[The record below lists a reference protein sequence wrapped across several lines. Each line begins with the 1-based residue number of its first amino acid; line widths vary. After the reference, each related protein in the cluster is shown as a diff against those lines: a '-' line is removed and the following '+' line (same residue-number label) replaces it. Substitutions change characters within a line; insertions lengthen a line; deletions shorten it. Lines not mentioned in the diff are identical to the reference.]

1 MKIISWNVRGLGK
14 LRTIRRLRSK
24 LRSTSPQL
32 LFLMETKLS
41 SQRMA
46 RVRFRC
52 GFTHGFDVSAQGSRG
67 GLSLAW
73 SPSLS
78 VSIRSF
84 SINHIDADVRDV
96 NSDLQWRFTGF
107 YGNSVES
114 QRSLSWDL
122 LRSLDTNRTSPW
134 LVAGDF
140 NEVMP
145 ASEKKGGRVRS
156 ERNMEAF
163 RSAMRDCDLADLG
176 FSGKWYTWERG
187 VLSSN
192 NVRERLDRGIA
203 NPSWRACFPD
213 FVVEHLSHTI
223 SDHCPVLI
231 DTEPQSFPS
240 GDRAFFRFDANWT
253 LEKECEELIKS
264 FWSSTTDD
272 LPDKLLSLSKELGK
286 WSKENFLIRR
296 RRSHELNEK
305 LKNLSTLDAD
315 DDTLAEILDI
325 KIALNLEADKD
336 ELYWEQRAHSNWL
349 KHGDRNTRLFHNW
362 ASYRKKKNRISS
374 LRTDDG
380 HTVTSDEDMACIA
393 TGFYQN
399 LFNYAGT
406 SDLNFLQDIVQPVI
420 TPAMNKNLLLP
431 FNAADIYCALKGMTP
446 LKASGQDG
454 YPALFFQ
461 HYWHIVGNEVSD
473 FCLKFL
479 NESGDLYAINGTN
492 VVLIPKVP
500 NPISITQFRP
510 ISLCNVLYKIIAKAI
525 VNRLCA
531 LLDVCTDTTQGAFV
545 PGCHITDNILIAYEV
560 LHSLKSQKQGSNGAF
575 ALKLD
580 MSKAYDRVEWEFIR
594 KMLTVMGFS
603 KQWIDLVLKCVSSV
617 SYRIVLNN
625 VPGEIFKPSRGLR
638 QGDPLS
644 PYLFLFC
651 AEGLSAL
658 IKAARL
664 RNEFKGV
671 KVGRSGVT
679 LTHLFFADDN
689 ILFGDTLS
697 AGILTL
703 KNLLYVYEK
712 ASGQNINFEK
722 SLVYFSSNVPSSTRR
737 QIGEF
742 FGVRISSNP
751 EKYLGLP
758 TMVGKNKRGAF
769 AHLLDSTNKKVDNWS
784 CRFLSMGGKEV
795 FIKAVLQAIPVYAM
809 QCFLFP
815 ITLCRALESIYCRFW
830 WRNGGT
836 KKGIH
841 WARWESLCTPKENGG
856 MGFRDLAKF
865 NVAILAKQGW
875 QLLTNPDSL
884 ISKVLKGRY
893 YPTSNFLNAS
903 LGSNPSYTWKS
914 IWCTRGLL
922 EKGYGWRIGDG
933 KSVNI
938 WTDPWLLDTAT
949 GRLHVLNSNPSYSK
963 VSELINSTSNS
974 WNRDIIN
981 SIFNPAQASSIL
993 SIQLPHYSREDLIIW
1008 RADKSGMYSVRSGY
1022 KLLCGVQYMT
1032 DRSGTLQ
1039 QSDTPSIFKNL
1050 WTANLPAKVKVMVWR
1065 FFKNY
1070 LPTTVNL
1077 RIRRI
1082 QVHLECNLCGV
1093 GAESIYHLASEC
1105 QFSLEV
1111 FASLTI
1117 SLPPVSDEQD
1127 WFSWLSNLFIRNSSA
1142 DMESFFT
1149 AIWAIWTY
1157 RNRKVHESISQ
1168 TPFEVA
1174 AYVKKYIAEWRV
1186 CHGTTSQKPTSQI
1199 APIWVPPSGDEM
1211 KLNFDAGFN
1220 ATSKTSISGI
1230 IVRNSEGEI
1239 MAAASYPHRDVSSPE
1254 IAEALA
1260 CHRALV
1266 LASEQGFR
1274 RISVEGDAQTIIRKI
1289 SSPLI
1294 DKSETFA
1301 VISDIKSFCGQFES
1315 ISFRYINR
1323 KLNDAAHTLACLGRS
1338 SQEPRIWIEEAPA
1351 QVEVI
1356 ADRDRRRLI
1365 YSF

>member
-1 MKIISWNVRGLGK
+1 MKIISWNFRGLGK
-14 LRTIRRLRSK
+14 LRTIRRLRNK

-46 RVRFRC
+46 RVRIHC
-52 GFTHGFDVSAQGSRG
+52 GFTLGFDVSAQGSRG
-67 GLSLAW
+67 GLFLAW
-73 SPSLS
+73 SPSLA
-78 VSIRSF
+78 VSIRSY

-96 NSDLQWRFTGF
+96 NSDLQWRFTSF
-107 YGNSVES
+107 YGNPVES
-114 QRSLSWDL
+114 QRSSSWDL
-122 LRSLDTNRTSPW
+122 LRSLDTDRTSPW

-140 NEVMP
+140 NEVML
-145 ASEKKGGRVRS
+145 ASEKKGGCVRS

-163 RSAMRDCDLADLG
+163 RSAMCDCDLADLG
-176 FSGKWYTWERG
+176 FSGNWYTWERG
-187 VLSSN
+187 RLSSN

-213 FVVEHLSHTI
+213 FAVVHLTHTI

-231 DTEPQSFPS
+231 DTESHSYPS
-240 GDRAFFRFDANWT
+240 GDRVFFRFDANWT
-253 LEKECEELIKS
+253 LEKECEDLIKS
-264 FWSSTTDD
+264 FWSSTTGD
-272 LPDKLLSLSKELGK
+272 LPEKLLSLSKELGK

-315 DDTLAEILDI
+315 DETLAEILDI
-325 KIALNLEADKD
+325 KLALNLEADKD

-349 KHGDRNTRLFHNW
+349 KHGDRNTRFFHNW

-374 LRTDDG
+374 LRSDEG
-380 HTVTSDEDMACIA
+380 HSVTSDEDMACIA
-393 TGFYQN
+393 SEFYKN
-399 LFNYAGT
+399 LFTCAGT
-406 SDLNFLQDIVQPVI
+406 SDLNFLQDIIHPVI
-420 TPAMNKNLLLP
+420 TPDMNENLLLP
-431 FNAADIYCALKGMTP
+431 FNAADIYCALKGMAP

-461 HYWHIVGNEVSD
+461 HYWHIVGSEVSD

-479 NESGDLYAINGTN
+479 NESGDLSAINGTN

-500 NPISITQFRP
+500 NPVSISQFRP
-510 ISLCNVLYKIIAKAI
+510 TSLCNVLYKIIAKAI
-525 VNRLCA
+525 VNRLCG
-531 LLDVCTDTTQGAFV
+531 LLDLCVDTTQGAFV

-560 LHSLKSQKQGSNGAF
+560 LHSLKSRKQGSNGAF

-594 KMLTVMGFS
+594 KMLSVMV
-603 KQWIDLVLKCVSSV
+603 DLVLSCVSSV
-617 SYRIVLNN
+617 SYRIVFNN
-625 VPGEIFKPSRGLR
+625 VPGETFKPSRGLR

-679 LTHLFFADDN
+679 LTHLFFADDS
-689 ILFGDTLS
+689 ILFGDTS
-697 AGILTL
+697 PTGILAL

-712 ASGQNINFEK
+712 ASGQKINFEK
-722 SLVYFSSNVPSSTRR
+722 SLIYFSSNVPPSTRL
-737 QIGEF
+737 QIGDF
-742 FGVRISSNP
+742 FGVRISTNP

-769 AHLLDSTNKKVDNWS
+769 AHILDSTNKKVDNWS

-836 KKGIH
+836 RKGIH
-841 WARWESLCTPKENGG
+841 WASWNSLCSPKENGG

-865 NVAILAKQGW
+865 NIAILAKQGW

-884 ISKVLKGRY
+884 LFKVLKGRY
-893 YPTSNFLNAS
+893 YPTENFLSAS

-922 EKGYGWRIGDG
+922 EKGYGWRVGHG
-933 KSVNI
+933 KSISI
-938 WTDPWLLDTAT
+938 WTDPWLLDTT
-949 GRLHVLNSNPSYSK
+949 SGRVQSLDNTLSLSK
-963 VSELINSTSNS
+963 VSDLIISTTNS
-974 WNRDIIN
+974 WNRDLIN
-981 SIFNPAQASSIL
+981 SIFSPTQASSIL
-993 SIQLPHYSREDLIIW
+993 SIQLPHFSREDLIIW
-1008 RADKSGMYSVRSGY
+1008 RADKSGIYSVRSGY
-1022 KLLCGVQYMT
+1022 KLLCGVHLMT
-1032 DRSGTLQ
+1032 DSSGTLQ
-1039 QSDTPSIFKNL
+1039 QSDTPSIYKKL
-1050 WTANLPAKVKVMVWR
+1050 WTSNLPAKVKVMVWR

-1070 LPTTVNL
+1070 LPTNVNL
-1077 RIRRI
+1077 RIWRI
-1082 QVHLECNLCGV
+1082 QVHLDCNLCGA
-1093 GAESIYHLASEC
+1093 GAESVYHLASEC
-1105 QFSLEV
+1105 QFSLVV
-1111 FASLTI
+1111 FSSLNI

-1127 WFSWLSNLFIRNSSA
+1127 WLSWLSNLFMSNSSTVL
-1142 DMESFFT
+1142 ESFFI

-1157 RNRKVHESISQ
+1157 RNRKVHESVSQ
-1168 TPFEVA
+1168 TPAEVV
-1174 AYVKKYIAEWRV
+1174 AYVNKYIAEWRI
-1186 CHGTTSQKPTSQI
+1186 CHGATSQKPASHT
-1199 APIWVPPSGDEM
+1199 ATNWVPPSGEEI
-1211 KLNFDAGFN
+1211 KFNFDAGFN
-1220 ATSKTSISGI
+1220 AISKTSISGI
-1230 IVRNSEGEI
+1230 IVRNSKGEI
-1239 MAAASYPHRDVSSPE
+1239 MAAATYPHRDVSSPE

-1260 CHRALV
+1260 CYKALI
-1266 LASEQGFR
+1266 LASNLGFS
-1274 RISVEGDAQTIIRKI
+1274 RISVEGDAQTI
-1289 SSPLI
+1289 
-1294 DKSETFA
+1294 
-1301 VISDIKSFCGQFES
+1301 
-1315 ISFRYINR
+1315 
-1323 KLNDAAHTLACLGRS
+1323 
-1338 SQEPRIWIEEAPA
+1338 
-1351 QVEVI
+1351 
-1356 ADRDRRRLI
+1356 
-1365 YSF
+1365 